1 MDRYVLI
8 DPEEL
13 RKSLQLAC
21 KWLVEIAQV
30 KTEGLAIEKNS
41 KKHLHQTWKGSI
53 RGEYSVAKNEW
64 DFFCPVWHTG
74 QAIKALV
81 AAYKVLGENRLLQAA
96 MFSAD
101 FLGRERVSEKGNE
114 HHGLIFA
121 FEDRGD
127 MVNTSAILECLDGLI
142 SLSEVSGDISYWG
155 WVVDALKW
163 VAKRAY
169 ITDEGLFRD
178 CFSIKTWQFEPPP
191 WRNPQGWPGRP
202 LLDDGV
208 FLKAYHYTG
217 NPEFR
222 RIFYE
227 TANRLLK
234 EEEPP
239 GNWIRFTPCNVET
252 GSIHPRHAYWWGRP
266 MLMAYRDSGEAKY
279 LECAIRSGQ
288 WYIDAQRVDGG
299 LFRGTY
305 RNFKTD
311 SFGHATSGIACAS
324 ILWHELWEITGDDRW
339 LKSIEKAMAY
349 CMKMQFRNTKDSNL
363 QGAILEK
370 VLPPDGTDSSPY
382 HIRDL
387 GTIFFIQAA
396 SRILYDT
403 I

>member
-1 MDRYVLI
+1 M
-8 DPEEL
+8 
-13 RKSLQLAC
+13 
-21 KWLVEIAQV
+21 
-30 KTEGLAIEKNS
+30 
-41 KKHLHQTWKGSI
+41 
-53 RGEYSVAKNEW
+53 
-64 DFFCPVWHTG
+64 
-74 QAIKALV
+74 
-81 AAYKVLGENRLLQAA
+81 
-96 MFSAD
+96 
-101 FLGRERVSEKGNE
+101 
-114 HHGLIFA
+114 
-121 FEDRGD
+121 
-127 MVNTSAILECLDGLI
+127 
-142 SLSEVSGDISYWG
+142 
-155 WVVDALKW
+155 
-163 VAKRAY
+163 
-169 ITDEGLFRD
+169 
-178 CFSIKTWQFEPPP
+178 
-191 WRNPQGWPGRP
+191 
-202 LLDDGV
+202 